1 MRKDSELFL
10 KKLLKYK
17 KETGKDTFQINI
29 RYFMD
34 IPNIITAINDILD
47 DLIINTCIT
56 NKSQLLNSEYD
67 ILINLTLDGIE
78 YFSEK
83 ETKKYITQN
92 IFNVNGGQV
101 NVATS
106 SGRIYPVSNKI
117 ENGRINISIQDKNIK
132 FKNNKKQDYLENWNS
147 RMFLHKYNNERP
159 ITLADAFIVPDYKKT
174 KENKRIGFLWS
185 DNLDNIIDKF
195 INYDR
200 TTTMLIAGDPG
211 TGKSSIVS
219 WIANTYKK
227 DNRLYILRFR
237 DWDLNEVKN
246 GLLKAIYFTF
256 NCQKM
261 DLENKIL
268 ILDGFDELK
277 LMSARENLL
286 DEFFNDILDFQ
297 NFKCIIT
304 SRPNYINIT
313 DFQNV
318 FSILPFN
325 LKRINT
331 FYKKIKNIELDKSKI
346 DCDNLQVLGIPVI
359 LYMAIMS
366 NIDITKKATKSELYN
381 RIFAEKGG
389 IFDRFS
395 NDGIGYDS
403 GSSALRNKGNIKKY
417 LEFLRK
423 ISFSM
428 FEKGTLSLEKK
439 ECDIP
444 KLKFQGNNISI
455 LEFPI
460 KHFFESIEMDIQFI
474 HKSIYEFFVSE
485 YIFFTLCEELSKN
498 NFTKSDFANVLG
510 NLFNKNYI
518 SLEICK
524 FLEYKIKKSKLEK
537 QFFIIND
544 TFKIM
549 LKDGMTYHV
558 SELNKNILEC
568 EIKIFNNM
576 LSIMHL
582 WDNIILKFDNSISKY
597 LYFYNFVPLNL
608 TFVDLKNLKLP
619 YAVLRKVNLTGAD
632 LTDTTLTGA
641 DLIEANLTNT
651 KLKGAD
657 LTSAIL
663 KRANIRFVD
672 FSEAK
677 LIGVDFSESDLRWKK
692 FKGADLRR
700 ANFIGAYMEGTNLLK
715 ANLQR
720 ANLKAA
726 DLTEADLT
734 EADLSG
740 ANLTGVNLTEANLTR
755 VNLRGAKLIHVD
767 IENAILKE
775 SDLSEVTL
783 EKINLQKFDLEKIN
797 LQKANLTNTDLR
809 EANLKGANLTDSNLN
824 CVDLTEADLTEADL
838 RGINLIGTNLLKTK
852 LEGSIWFKQDIYCI
866 LHLLKY
872 AIFTYIV
879 IDDNL
884 IMKKMLRK
892 EIFYNKK

>member
-17 KETGKDTFQINI
+17 GETGKDRFQINI

-34 IPNIITAINDILD
+34 IPNIINAINDILD
-47 DLIINTCIT
+47 DLIVNACIT
-56 NKSQLLNSEYD
+56 SKSQLLNSEYD

-78 YFSEK
+78 YFNEK
-83 ETKKYITQN
+83 ESKKYITQN

-101 NVATS
+101 NIATS
-106 SGRIYPVSNKI
+106 RGRIYPVTNKV
-117 ENGRINISIQDKNIK
+117 EDGGINISIQDKNIK
-132 FKNNKKQDYLENWNS
+132 FENNKKQDYIENWNS

-159 ITLADAFIVPDYKKT
+159 VTLADAFIVPDYKKT

-185 DNLDNIIDKF
+185 DNLDNIIYKF
-195 INYDR
+195 IQYDR

-219 WIANTYKK
+219 WIANIYKK

-237 DWDLNEVKN
+237 DWDLNELKN
-246 GLLKAIYFTF
+246 GLLKAIYFSF
-256 NCQKM
+256 NCKKA

-304 SRPNYINIT
+304 SRPNYINIS

-325 LKRINT
+325 LKKIKT
-331 FYKKIKNIELDKSKI
+331 FCKKINNIEFDKNKI
-346 DCDNLQVLGIPVI
+346 DYDNLQVLGIPVI

-428 FEKGTLSLEKK
+428 FEKGTLSLEKI
-439 ECDIP
+439 EYNIP
-444 KLKFQGNNISI
+444 KLEFQGNNISI

-485 YIFFTLCEELSKN
+485 YIFYTLYEELSKN
-498 NFTKSDFANVLG
+498 NFNKSSFANVLG
-510 NLFNKNYI
+510 NLCSKNYI

-524 FLEYKIKKSKLEK
+524 FLQYKIRKSKLEK
-537 QFFIIND
+537 YFFAIND
-544 TFKIM
+544 TFKMM
-549 LKDGMTYHV
+549 LRDGMTCHI
-558 SELNKNILEC
+558 SQLHKNTLEC
-568 EIKIFNNM
+568 EVKIFGNM
-576 LSIMHL
+576 LSLMHL
-582 WDNIILKFDNSISKY
+582 WNDIILKFDNSISKY
-597 LYFYNFVPLNL
+597 LYFYSFVPLNL

-632 LTDTTLTGA
+632 LTGAILTGA

-657 LTSAIL
+657 LTNAIL

-672 FSEAK
+672 FSEVK

-692 FKGADLRR
+692 FKEADLRR
-700 ANFIGAYMEGTNLLK
+700 ANLIGAYMDGANLLK

-720 ANLKAA
+720 ANLSAA
-726 DLTEADLT
+726 DLTDADLT
-734 EADLSG
+734 DADLTG
-740 ANLTGVNLTEANLTR
+740 ANLTGANLTR
-755 VNLRGAKLIHVD
+755 ANLTGANLTGAKLINVD
-767 IENAILKE
+767 IENAILKKA
-775 SDLSEVTL
+775 DLREVSL
-783 EKINLQKFDLEKIN
+783 KKINLQKFDLEKIN
-797 LQKANLTNTDLR
+797 LQKASLTNIDLK
-809 EANLKGANLTDSNLN
+809 EANLKGANLTDTDLK
-824 CVDLTEADLTEADL
+824 CVDLTEADLTKADL
-838 RGINLIGTNLLKTK
+838 RGADLVGTNLLKTK
-852 LEGSIWFKQDIYCI
+852 LEGSIWFKEDIYYI
-866 LHLLKY
+866 LYSLKY

-884 IMKKMLRK
+884 RMKKVLRK